1 MVVILVPMLRSF
13 AAAVLMAAVAWVPPP
28 DVTSAFSCA
37 ADLGV
42 GVKSRRKFCDLIIS
56 TNAKDG
62 AMMTIPPHTGQ
73 TTLMFDLH
81 NRYTPPAVGA
91 SPAHVYAK
99 HTAIVA
105 VLDQSGAELS
115 KAAVA
120 RELRGDLDIF
130 DRVAG
135 GVGPGGAI
143 AVAPGRAESIVLKL
157 PESVSAIAVVG
168 VSLEITSLGEQGK
181 FTTSGRPVAIGSN
194 FRIEYTRR

>member
-1 MVVILVPMLRSF
+1 MLRSIGVVLLT
-13 AAAVLMAAVAWVPPP
+13 AAVVWAPPP

-42 GVKSRRKFCDLIIS
+42 GLKSRRKFCDIVIS
-56 TNAKDG
+56 ARVKDG
-62 AMMTIPPHTGQ
+62 ATMTVPPHRGE

-81 NRYTPPAVGA
+81 NRYTPALPGA
-91 SPAHVYAK
+91 SAAQMYAK

-105 VLDQSGAELS
+105 VLDQAGKEIA
-115 KAAVA
+115 KAAVS
-120 RELRGDLDIF
+120 RELRTDVDIF

-143 AVAPGRAESIVLKL
+143 AVAPGRAEAIVLKL
-157 PESVSAIAVVG
+157 PEPVTGIAVVG
-168 VSLEITSLGEQGK
+168 VSLEVTSLGEQGT
-181 FTTSGRPVAIGSN
+181 FTTAGRPVAIGSN

>member
-1 MVVILVPMLRSF
+1 MVRSF
-13 AAAVLMAAVAWVPPP
+13 AAAVLMAAVAWVSPP

-42 GVKSRRKFCDLIIS
+42 GLKSRRKFCDLIIS

-62 AMMTIPPHTGQ
+62 AMMAIPPHAGQ

-81 NRYTPPAVGA
+81 NRYTPPPAGA
-91 SPAHVYAK
+91 SPAQVYAK
-99 HTAIVA
+99 HTAIVSI
-105 VLDQSGAELS
+105 LDQAGIELS
-115 KAAVA
+115 KAAVV
-120 RELRGDLDIF
+120 RELRGDVDIF

-143 AVAPGRAESIVLKL
+143 AVAPGRAEAIVLRL
-157 PESVSAIAVVG
+157 PESVSAVAVVG
-168 VSLEITSLGEQGK
+168 VSLEIMSVAEQGT
-181 FTTSGRPVAIGSN
+181 FTTAGRPVAIGSN